1 MASKNPYKHTFNVVV
16 ELDGADLFADLFEIK
31 DPDSITSVVRGLQ
44 DRMKKS
50 YFHCK
55 KPEKIFLYMLATD
68 DMGIVYKMTRSDDG
82 EADK

>member
-16 ELDGADLFADLFEIK
+16 EMDGADLFEIK
-31 DPDSITSVVRGLQ
+31 DPDFITRVVHGLQ

-68 DMGIVYKMTRSDDG
+68 DMDIVYKMTGSDDG

>member
-16 ELDGADLFADLFEIK
+16 ELDGSDLFEIK
-31 DPDSITSVVRGLQ
+31 DPDSITRVVHGLQ

-82 EADK
+82 KADK

>member
-16 ELDGADLFADLFEIK
+16 ELDGADLFEIK
-31 DPDSITSVVRGLQ
+31 DPDSITRVVHGLQ

-68 DMGIVYKMTRSDDG
+68 DMGIVYKMTGGDDG

>member
-16 ELDGADLFADLFEIK
+16 KLDGADLFEIK

-50 YFHCK
+50 YFHCR
-55 KPEKIFLYMLATD
+55 KPEKIFIYMLATD

-82 EADK
+82 KANK

>member
-16 ELDGADLFADLFEIK
+16 ELDGADLFEIK
-31 DPDSITSVVRGLQ
+31 DTDSITRVVHELQ

-55 KPEKIFLYMLATD
+55 APKKIFLYMLATD
-68 DMGIVYKMTRSDDG
+68 DMGIVYKMTGDDDG

>member
-16 ELDGADLFADLFEIK
+16 ELDGADLFKIK
-31 DPDSITSVVRGLQ
+31 DTDSITSVVQGLL

-68 DMGIVYKMTRSDDG
+68 DMGIVYKMTGSDDG

>member
-16 ELDGADLFADLFEIK
+16 ELDGADLFKIK
-31 DPDSITSVVRGLQ
+31 DTDSITSVVHGLQ

-68 DMGIVYKMTRSDDG
+68 DLGIVYKMTRSDDD

>member
-16 ELDGADLFADLFEIK
+16 ELDGADLFEIK
-31 DPDSITSVVRGLQ
+31 DPDSITRVVQGLQ

-68 DMGIVYKMTRSDDG
+68 DMEIVYKMTGSDDG
-82 EADK
+82 EADN

>member
-16 ELDGADLFADLFEIK
+16 ELDGADLFEIK
-31 DPDSITSVVRGLQ
+31 DPDSITRVVQGLQ

-68 DMGIVYKMTRSDDG
+68 DMEIVYKMTGGDDG

>member
-1 MASKNPYKHTFNVVV
+1 MSSKNPYKHTFNVVV
-16 ELDGADLFADLFEIK
+16 ELDGADLFEIK
-31 DPDSITSVVRGLQ
+31 DPDYITRVVQGLQ

-68 DMGIVYKMTRSDDG
+68 DMEIVYKMTGGDNG

>member
-16 ELDGADLFADLFEIK
+16 EMDGADLFEIK
-31 DPDSITSVVRGLQ
+31 DLDSITRVVQGLQ

-55 KPEKIFLYMLATD
+55 KPEKIFLYILATD
-68 DMGIVYKMTRSDDG
+68 DMGIVYKMTGGDNG

>member
-1 MASKNPYKHTFNVVV
+1 
-16 ELDGADLFADLFEIK
+16 
-31 DPDSITSVVRGLQ
+31 
-44 DRMKKS
+44 MKKS

-68 DMGIVYKMTRSDDG
+68 DMGIVYKMTGGDNG

>member
-16 ELDGADLFADLFEIK
+16 ELDGADLFEIK
-31 DPDSITSVVRGLQ
+31 DPDSITSVVQGLQ

-68 DMGIVYKMTRSDDG
+68 DMGIVYKMTGGDDG

>member
-16 ELDGADLFADLFEIK
+16 ELDGADLFEIK
-31 DPDSITSVVRGLQ
+31 DLDSITSVIQGLQ

-68 DMGIVYKMTRSDDG
+68 DMGIVYKMTGGDDG

>member
-16 ELDGADLFADLFEIK
+16 ELDGADLFEIK
-31 DPDSITSVVRGLQ
+31 DPDSITRVVHGLQ

-68 DMGIVYKMTRSDDG
+68 DKGIVYKMTGSDDG
-82 EADK
+82 EADN

>member
-16 ELDGADLFADLFEIK
+16 DLDGADLFEIK
-31 DPDSITSVVRGLQ
+31 DPDFITRVVHGLQ

-55 KPEKIFLYMLATD
+55 KPEKIFIYMLATD
-68 DMGIVYKMTRSDDG
+68 DMDIVYKMTGSDDG

>member
-1 MASKNPYKHTFNVVV
+1 MSSKNPYKHTFNVVV
-16 ELDGADLFADLFEIK
+16 ELDGADLFEIK
-31 DPDSITSVVRGLQ
+31 DPDYITRVVQRLQ

-68 DMGIVYKMTRSDDG
+68 DMGIVYNMTGSDDG

>member
-16 ELDGADLFADLFEIK
+16 EMDGADLFEIK
-31 DPDSITSVVRGLQ
+31 DPDSITRVVHGLQ

-68 DMGIVYKMTRSDDG
+68 DMGIVYKMTGGDDG

>member
-1 MASKNPYKHTFNVVV
+1 MASKNPYRHTFNVVV
-16 ELDGADLFADLFEIK
+16 ELDGADLFKIK
-31 DPDSITSVVRGLQ
+31 DPDSITRVVQGLQ
-44 DRMKKS
+44 DRMRKS

-68 DMGIVYKMTRSDDG
+68 DMGIVYKMTGGDDG

>member
-16 ELDGADLFADLFEIK
+16 ELDGADLFEIK
-31 DPDSITSVVRGLQ
+31 DPDSITRVVQGLQ

-68 DMGIVYKMTRSDDG
+68 DMGIVYKMTGGDNG

>member
-16 ELDGADLFADLFEIK
+16 ELDGADLFEIK
-31 DPDSITSVVRGLQ
+31 DPDSITRVVQGLQ

-68 DMGIVYKMTRSDDG
+68 DMGIVYKMTGGDDG
-82 EADK
+82 EADN

>member
-16 ELDGADLFADLFEIK
+16 DLDGDDLFEIK
-31 DPDSITSVVRGLQ
+31 DPDFITRVVHGLQ

-55 KPEKIFLYMLATD
+55 KPEKIFIYMLATD
-68 DMGIVYKMTRSDDG
+68 DMDIVYKMTGSDDG

>member
-16 ELDGADLFADLFEIK
+16 ELDGADLFEIK
-31 DPDSITSVVRGLQ
+31 DPDSITRVVHGLQ

-68 DMGIVYKMTRSDDG
+68 DMKIIYKMTGGDDG

>member
-16 ELDGADLFADLFEIK
+16 ELDGADLFEIK
-31 DPDSITSVVRGLQ
+31 DPDSITRVVQGLQ

-68 DMGIVYKMTRSDDG
+68 DMGIVYKMTGGDDG

>member
-16 ELDGADLFADLFEIK
+16 ELDGADLFEIK
-31 DPDSITSVVRGLQ
+31 DLDSITSVVKGLQ

-55 KPEKIFLYMLATD
+55 KPGKIFLYMLATD
-68 DMGIVYKMTRSDDG
+68 DMGIVYKMTGSDDG

>member
-16 ELDGADLFADLFEIK
+16 ELDGADLFEIK
-31 DPDSITSVVRGLQ
+31 DPDSITRVVQGLQ

-68 DMGIVYKMTRSDDG
+68 DMEIVYKMTGSDND
-82 EADK
+82 ETDK

>member
-16 ELDGADLFADLFEIK
+16 ELDGADLFKIK
-31 DPDSITSVVRGLQ
+31 DPDSITRVVHGLQ

-68 DMGIVYKMTRSDDG
+68 DMGIVYKMTGSDDG

>member
-16 ELDGADLFADLFEIK
+16 DLDGDDLFEIK
-31 DPDSITSVVRGLQ
+31 DPDFFTRVVHGLQ

-68 DMGIVYKMTRSDDG
+68 DMDIVYKMTGSDDG

>member
-16 ELDGADLFADLFEIK
+16 ELDGAVLFEIK
-31 DPDSITSVVRGLQ
+31 DPDFITRVVHGLQ

-55 KPEKIFLYMLATD
+55 KPEKIFFYMLATD
-68 DMGIVYKMTRSDDG
+68 DMGIVYKMTGSDDG
-82 EADK
+82 EEDK

>member
-16 ELDGADLFADLFEIK
+16 ELDGDDLFEIK
-31 DPDSITSVVRGLQ
+31 DPDSITGVVHGLQ

-68 DMGIVYKMTRSDDG
+68 DMGIVYKMTGGDDG
-82 EADK
+82 ETDK

>member
-1 MASKNPYKHTFNVVV
+1 
-16 ELDGADLFADLFEIK
+16 
-31 DPDSITSVVRGLQ
+31 
-44 DRMKKS
+44 MKKS

-68 DMGIVYKMTRSDDG
+68 DMGIVYKMTGGDDG

>member
-16 ELDGADLFADLFEIK
+16 ELDGADLFEIK
-31 DPDSITSVVRGLQ
+31 DPDSITSVVKGLQ

-68 DMGIVYKMTRSDDG
+68 DMEIVYKMTGGDDD
-82 EADK
+82 EANK

>member
-16 ELDGADLFADLFEIK
+16 ELDGADLFEIK

-68 DMGIVYKMTRSDDG
+68 DMGIVYKMTGGDDG

>member
-16 ELDGADLFADLFEIK
+16 ELDGADLFEIK
-31 DPDSITSVVRGLQ
+31 DPDSITRVVQGLQ

-68 DMGIVYKMTRSDDG
+68 DMEIVYKMTRSDDG
-82 EADK
+82 ETDK